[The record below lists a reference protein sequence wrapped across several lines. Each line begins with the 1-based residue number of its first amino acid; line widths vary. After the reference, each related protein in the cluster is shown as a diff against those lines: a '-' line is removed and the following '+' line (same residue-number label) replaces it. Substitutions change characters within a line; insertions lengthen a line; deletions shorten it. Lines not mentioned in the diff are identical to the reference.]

1 MFPLPINGGS
11 VACALLVLMMK
22 AILLVPL
29 DSPRLVSQNC
39 SQLRQY
45 LSAKSEKDRITEKSI
60 WIFFTQ
66 DSLTYSAYPLEEM
79 SNML

>member
-29 DSPRLVSQNC
+29 DSLPDMPRLPESDGG
-39 SQLRQY
+39 L
-45 LSAKSEKDRITEKSI
+45 
-60 WIFFTQ
+60 
-66 DSLTYSAYPLEEM
+66 DSRLL
-79 SNML
+79 